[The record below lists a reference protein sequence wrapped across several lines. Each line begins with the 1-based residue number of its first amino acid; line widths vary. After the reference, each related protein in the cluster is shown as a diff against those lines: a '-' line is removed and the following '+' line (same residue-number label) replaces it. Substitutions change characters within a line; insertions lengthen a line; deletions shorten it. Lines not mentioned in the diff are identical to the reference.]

1 MKIIIVHDIDNF
13 ALSIKPKPSTKN
25 KKIIESII
33 LDVKKNGDSAVIKYE
48 KRFGGRGKGPLKV
61 SKQEIKGSYSKVTKD
76 QIEAIKIA
84 KKRLAKTE
92 SAIKKNL
99 KDIILVND
107 GIKIKKLFIPLLSI
121 GCYVPG
127 GSARYPSS
135 LVMSVVPA
143 KVAGVKR
150 IAVVSPPNKQGSID
164 PLTLVSADI
173 CGVDEIYKIGGAQ
186 AIAALSY
193 GTNSIKPVDKIVGP
207 GSIFVTTAK
216 SLVSEDVSIDMIAG
230 PTELGIIVDSTAN
243 PDLVAS
249 DLISQAEHSEDT
261 FCFVLTTSKQLA
273 QRIKES
279 IQQKLQNLQRNDII
293 KKSLQKNGF
302 VAVCKSENDV
312 IQLANKLAPEHLQ
325 IITKNQKEIASK
337 ITSAGLVLIG
347 ENTPSSA
354 SDYLLGSN
362 HILPTNRFGKVRGS
376 LSVLDYMKLATEV
389 ESSKLALRKISRY
402 MNALCN
408 SEGLPNHYE
417 AVRSR
422 LE

>member
-1 MKIIIVHDIDNF
+1 MKIITVRNIANF
-13 ALSIKPKPSTKN
+13 ANSIKPKPTKKN

-33 LDVKKNGDSAVIKYE
+33 SDVKKNGDSAVIKYE
-48 KRFGGRGKGPLKV
+48 KRFGTIGKGPLKV
-61 SKQEIKGSYSKVTKD
+61 SKEEIKRSYSKVTKD
-76 QIEAIKIA
+76 QIEAIK
-84 KKRLAKTE
+84 LAKIRLTKTE
-92 SAIKKNL
+92 LAIKNNL
-99 KDIILVND
+99 KDILLVND
-107 GIKIKKLFIPLLSI
+107 GVKIKKFFLPLLSV

-150 IAVVSPPNKQGSID
+150 IVIVSPPNKQGSID

-193 GTNSIKPVDKIVGP
+193 GTKSIQPVDKIVGP

-216 SLVSEDVSIDMIAG
+216 SIVSEDVSIDMIAG

-261 FCFVLTTSKQLA
+261 FCFVLTTSKQIA
-273 QRIKES
+273 QSIRES
-279 IQQKLQNLQRNDII
+279 IQQKITNSKRNDII

-302 VAVCKSENDV
+302 VAICKSENDI

-325 IITKNQKEIASK
+325 IITKNQKAIASK

-362 HILPTNRFGKVRGS
+362 HILPTNGFGKVRGS
-376 LSVLDYMKLATEV
+376 LSVLDYVKLGTEV
-389 ESSKLALRKISRY
+389 ESSKLALRKISKY

-422 LE
+422 LQ

>member
-1 MKIIIVHDIDNF
+1 
-13 ALSIKPKPSTKN
+13 
-25 KKIIESII
+25 
-33 LDVKKNGDSAVIKYE
+33 VKKNGDSAVIKYE
-48 KRFGGRGKGPLKV
+48 KRFGLLSKGPLKV
-61 SKQEIKGSYSKVTKD
+61 SKEEIKRSYSKVTKD
-76 QIEAIKIA
+76 QITAIKIA
-84 KKRLAKTE
+84 KNRLSKTE
-92 SAIKKNL
+92 LAIKNNL
-99 KDIILVND
+99 KDILLVND
-107 GIKIKKLFIPLLSI
+107 GVKIKKFFFPLLSV

-143 KVAGVKR
+143 KVAGIKR
-150 IAVVSPPNKQGSID
+150 IVVVSPPNKQGSID

-193 GTNSIKPVDKIVGP
+193 GTNSIQPVDKIVGP
-207 GSIFVTTAK
+207 GSSFVTTAK
-216 SLVSEDVSIDMIAG
+216 SIVSEDVSIDMIAG

-243 PDLVAS
+243 PDLIAS

-261 FCFVLTTSKQLA
+261 FCFVLTTSKQIA
-273 QRIKES
+273 QSIKES
-279 IQQKLQNLQRNDII
+279 IQQKIQNSKRIDII

-362 HILPTNRFGKVRGS
+362 HILPTNGFGKVRGS
-376 LSVLDYMKLATEV
+376 LSVLDFMKLGTEV
-389 ESSKLALRKISRY
+389 ESSKLALRKISKY
-402 MNALCN
+402 MNALCT

-422 LE
+422 LQ

>member
-1 MKIIIVHDIDNF
+1 MKIITVRNIDNF
-13 ALSIKPKPSTKN
+13 TNSIKPKSTKNN

-33 LDVKKNGDSAVIKYE
+33 LDVKKNGDSAITKYE
-48 KRFGGRGKGPLKV
+48 KRFGTIGKGPLKV
-61 SKQEIKGSYSKVTKD
+61 SKQEIKRSYSKVTKD

-84 KKRLAKTE
+84 KKRLTKTE
-92 SAIKKNL
+92 LAIKNNL
-99 KDIILVND
+99 KNIVLIND
-107 GIKIKKLFIPLLSI
+107 GIKIKKFFLPILSV

-150 IAVVSPPNKQGSID
+150 IVVVSPPNKQGIID

-173 CGVDEIYKIGGAQ
+173 CGVDEIFKIGGAQ

-193 GTNSIKPVDKIVGP
+193 GTKSIQPVDKIVGP
-207 GSIFVTTAK
+207 GSIFVSTAK
-216 SLVSEDVSIDMIAG
+216 SIVSEDVSIDMIAG

-261 FCFVLTTSKQLA
+261 FCFVLTTSKQIA

-279 IQQKLQNLQRNDII
+279 LQQKIQNSKRYDII

-325 IITKNQKEIASK
+325 IVTKNQKEIASK

-376 LSVLDYMKLATEV
+376 LTVLDYMKLGTEV
-389 ESSKLALRKISRY
+389 ESSKLALRKISKF
-402 MNALCN
+402 MKAICN

-422 LE
+422 LQ

>member
-1 MKIIIVHDIDNF
+1 MRIITIGNISSF
-13 ALSIKPKPSTKN
+13 ASSIKPKPAKKN

-33 LDVKKNGDSAVIKYE
+33 SDVKKNGDLAIKKYE
-48 KRFGGRGKGPLKV
+48 KRFGALGNGPLKV
-61 SKQEIKGSYSKVTKD
+61 SKKEIRNSYSKVTKD
-76 QIEAIKIA
+76 QIDAIKLA
-84 KKRLAKTE
+84 KKRLTKTE
-92 SAIKKNL
+92 LAIKNTLKNIAL
-99 KDIILVND
+99 END
-107 GIKIKKLFIPLLSI
+107 GIKIRKFFLPLLSI

-127 GSARYPSS
+127 GYARYPSS

-150 IAVVSPPNKQGSID
+150 IVVVSPPNKRTID

-173 CGVDEIYKIGGAQ
+173 CGVDEIYKMGGAQ

-193 GTNSIKPVDKIVGP
+193 GTNSIQPVDKIVGP
-207 GSIFVTTAK
+207 GSIFVSLAK
-216 SLVSEDVSIDMIAG
+216 SIVSEDVSIDMIAG

-243 PDLVAS
+243 PDLIAS

-261 FCFVLTTSKQLA
+261 FCFVLTTSKQIA
-273 QRIKES
+273 YSIKES
-279 IQQKLQNLQRNDII
+279 IQQKIKNTKRDNII
-293 KKSLQKNGF
+293 KKSFQKNGF
-302 VAVCKSENDV
+302 IGICKTENDV
-312 IQLANKLAPEHLQ
+312 IQLANRLAPEHLQ
-325 IITKNQKEIASK
+325 IITNNQKEIASK
-337 ITSAGLVLIG
+337 ITSAGLILIG

-362 HILPTNRFGKVRGS
+362 HILPTNGFGKVRGS

-389 ESSKLALRKISRY
+389 ESSKLALRKISKY

-417 AVRSR
+417 AVRTR
-422 LE
+422 LQ